1 VNAPQVQF
9 ASDLAKEQ
17 RMNTIR
23 VYKESWRRI
32 EQANRIGI
40 DFLVADLNVGLTF
53 LQIADVTRSPAT
65 RARDLDKALQVYRTV
80 KSLLPRLFLSAEDGK
95 LINTKLAELRFKLK
109 QAGYS
114 LSSLELDS

>member
-1 VNAPQVQF
+1 
-9 ASDLAKEQ
+9 
-17 RMNTIR
+17 MNTIR

-65 RARDLDKALQVYRTV
+65 RTRDLDKALQVYRTV
-80 KSLLPRLFLSAEDGK
+80 KSLLPRLFLSAEDRLIINGK
-95 LINTKLAELRFKLK
+95 LGELRTKLE
-109 QAGYS
+109 QAGFS
-114 LSSLELDS
+114 LDA